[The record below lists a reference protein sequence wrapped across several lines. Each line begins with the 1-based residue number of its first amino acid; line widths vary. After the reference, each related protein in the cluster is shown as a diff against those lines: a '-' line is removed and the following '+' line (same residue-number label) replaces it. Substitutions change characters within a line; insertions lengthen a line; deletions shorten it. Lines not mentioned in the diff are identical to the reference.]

1 MPGDGVC
8 DYLIYDSVYKKG
20 PAPFDPHGMDASL
33 NIFLNGGSQ
42 MTKTKL
48 GISFAYKYRQNV
60 MSELTTTNG
69 TVAVVV
75 KYFLDRHICNFGI
88 LDVPTNSVDK
98 SSVEEMLEIL
108 KVLHDLTISKRTI
121 HRRCLTIFASSPT
134 SPNSD
139 KIYVG
144 AFLKIFTPDV
154 VVMLSHYA
162 EGDNTFEDCRVVPPT
177 MLQRPISIFSNSSYK
192 NDMHKAADTLRK
204 LTIQGVVASW
214 ALSVTMKGRWSVLKP
229 GQPADFLSECV
240 HDPSAESFGSY
251 TEVCENPDFRGILNY
266 KTGVRGTLYYS
277 RSDGRM
283 FSYDNDTTFVEKLC
297 RIRVLQL
304 TFAIGVVA
312 FDIDYDDYSTIC
324 GELNQYRAFTRL
336 YTLVDILDYFKKK
349 FNDAG
354 ELKDCLFLA
363 E

>member
-1 MPGDGVC
+1 MDEVDEAEETPAVTDLDLEDDKDIWVGLLCTIGTKLTNPQIMPGDGVC

-20 PAPFDPHGMDASL
+20 PAPFDPHGMDPSL

-42 MTKTKL
+42 MTEN
-48 GISFAYKYRQNV
+48 QV
-60 MSELTTTNG
+60 
-69 TVAVVV
+69 
-75 KYFLDRHICNFGI
+75 RHFIC
-88 LDVPTNSVDK
+88 VQV
-98 SSVEEMLEIL
+98 
-108 KVLHDLTISKRTI
+108 R
-121 HRRCLTIFASSPT
+121 
-134 SPNSD
+134 
-139 KIYVG
+139 
-144 AFLKIFTPDV
+144 KIFTPDV

-251 TEVCENPDFRGILNY
+251 TEVCENPDFSGILNY

-297 RIRVLQL
+297 RVRVLQL